1 MKPRL
6 LICLWLWWL
15 RVHLTVWFFAWTLLS
30 PQTIR
35 QRTGRRCSA
44 GSPSAHPPCFCWH
57 LPLECSD
64 FLANKANQNLLSLLV
79 RCINVVLDLMEASVM
94 TMIYG
99 CITECYDY
107 DRAVSQCYD
116 YACVC
121 VCFHIIPYVTCFG
134 RTVLYVCI
142 EYIVFRLII
151 ICIMWTLRALVS
163 AW

>member
-15 RVHLTVWFFAWTLLS
+15 CVHLTVWFFAWTLLS
-30 PQTIR
+30 PQMTR
-35 QRTGRRCSA
+35 QRKGRRCSA
-44 GSPSAHPPCFCWH
+44 DFPSAHPPCFCWR

-64 FLANKANQNLLSLLV
+64 FLANKANQNHLSLL
-79 RCINVVLDLMEASVM
+79 ASVM

-107 DRAVSQCYD
+107 DSTLSQCYD
-116 YACVC
+116 YAH
-121 VCFHIIPYVTCFG
+121 VCFHIIPYVNCFC
-134 RTVLYVCI
+134 RTVLYMCI

-151 ICIMWTLRALVS
+151 ICIMWTLKALVS
-163 AW
+163 SW